1 MPIFKYVALNENGRK
16 IRGNMTAVNEVDLAE
31 RLSVI
36 GLDLIDEKVAKDSKG
51 GLFDRITLQDKIL
64 FCVHVEQLERAGVPI
79 LDSIADIRDSSDS
92 NAIKGMMAEVFESVH
107 SGDMLSKALSKHP
120 KVFDKVFIALI
131 EAGEKSGNLHEVFHH
146 LGHHLKWVNYIRRKI
161 KKAIY
166 YPTFLLFLMFGI
178 ISLMMLFVIP
188 KLSSFLTAQDFDLPI
203 YTKALIATS
212 DFFLE
217 NWPYIFSIPV
227 LLFIIL
233 KILIKVSPSVAYN
246 MDAFKLKIPYMG
258 GTISK
263 IELARF
269 CHFFGIMYKSGIGI
283 LDCLD
288 VANNVVKN
296 KVIGENVSV
305 IKKSV
310 SEGNSLTESL
320 RISSRFPNL
329 VIRMFKVGEESG
341 NLDTTIE
348 NINFFY
354 DKEVEDAVN
363 NMVGVIQPFLT
374 IVMGAVMMWIS
385 LAVFGPLYN
394 SFSKMNF

>member
-1 MPIFKYVALNENGRK
+1 MPVFKYVALNEKGRK
-16 IRGNMTAVNEVDLAE
+16 IRGSMTAVNDIDLAE
-31 RLSVI
+31 KLSVI
-36 GLDLIDEKVAKDSKG
+36 GLDLVDEKISKDAKSG
-51 GLFDRITLQDKIL
+51 FFDRITLQDKII

-79 LDSIADIRDSSDS
+79 MDSIGDMRDTADSP
-92 NAIKGMMAEVFESVH
+92 AIKSMMAEVFESIN
-107 SGDMLSKALSKHP
+107 SGEMLSKALAKHP

-131 EAGEKSGNLHEVFHH
+131 DAGEKSGNLHEIFHH
-146 LGHHLKWVNYIRRKI
+146 LGLHLKWVNYIRGKI

-178 ISLMMLFVIP
+178 ISMMMLFVIP
-188 KLSSFLTAQDFDLPI
+188 KLSSFLTAQNFDLPI
-203 YTKALIATS
+203 YTKALIETS
-212 DFFLE
+212 AFFTSY
-217 NWPYIFSIPV
+217 WYYIFSLPV
-227 LLFIIL
+227 VFFIIV
-233 KILIKVSPSVAYN
+233 KILIRTSEAFAYN
-246 MDAFKLKIPYMG
+246 MDALKLKIPFIG
-258 GTISK
+258 KTIAK
-263 IELARF
+263 IEMARF

-283 LDCLD
+283 LECLD
-288 VANNVVKN
+288 VANNVVNN
-296 KVIGENVSV
+296 KVIAENVSV

-320 RISSRFPNL
+320 RMSSRFPNL

-341 NLDTTIE
+341 NLDVTLE

-354 DKEVEDAVN
+354 DKEVEDSVN

-374 IVMGAVMMWIS
+374 IVMGLVMMWIS